1 MTQRRLASARAAPFC
16 GGTRRGRY
24 TSMPAAESA
33 QLEAVALGAVDALR
47 PAVEAHAARVA
58 ALAAAQR
65 ALGAALAAD
74 APDGTHAFITRAG
87 GRAAPQRTFGIYSP
101 VPSDAWPATDLRVA
115 RDGPALRA
123 RQRWWPGR
131 TPRRRRCSRAC
142 PSTRRGRSAW
152 RRGWRRWT
160 RRWSGSRRAR
170 RGCWWP
176 AQPRTR
182 RLNLNRRLRTCA
194 RLPKAPSLQDSG

>member
-1 MTQRRLASARAAPFC
+1 MTQRRLACARAAPFC

-101 VPSDAWPATDLRVA
+101 VPSDAWPAMDLPCV
-115 RDGPALRA
+115 RDSAGGRGGRRGGGAALARA
-123 RQRWWPGR
+123 RVRGEGAARGAGDGGAGR
-131 TPRRRRCSRAC
+131 AGGAAQGA
-142 PSTRRGRSAW
+142 RGEAAGGQHNQE
-152 RRGWRRWT
+152 RG
-160 RRWSGSRRAR
+160 A
-170 RGCWWP
+170 
-176 AQPRTR
+176 
-182 RLNLNRRLRTCA
+182 
-194 RLPKAPSLQDSG
+194 